1 MIQRKQTLFL
11 FIAAVV
17 LAIVLF
23 LPLGYIEQ
31 EEACVSFSTFSNGA
45 YSLFGYG
52 AILIVSII
60 IALADIFLWK
70 NRPLQMRI
78 ATLDL
83 LLVILSYGVFF
94 IYHSNASE
102 GIHFTVHVA
111 NFLPI
116 VAIFALALAIQGIRK
131 DEKLVKSL
139 DRIR

>member
-11 FIAAVV
+11 LLAAIV
-17 LAIVLF
+17 LCIVLF
-23 LPLGYIEQ
+23 LPLGYTEEQ
-31 EEACVSFSTFSNGA
+31 NVRTSFSAFCGDS

-52 AILIVSII
+52 ATLLAAII
-60 IALADIFLWK
+60 IALADIFLWN

-94 IYHSNASE
+94 IYHSTADKT
-102 GIHFTVHVA
+102 IHYTVQIA

-116 VAIFALALAIQGIRK
+116 IAIFSLALAIQGIRK
-131 DEKLVKSL
+131 DEKLIKSL
-139 DRIR
+139 NRIR